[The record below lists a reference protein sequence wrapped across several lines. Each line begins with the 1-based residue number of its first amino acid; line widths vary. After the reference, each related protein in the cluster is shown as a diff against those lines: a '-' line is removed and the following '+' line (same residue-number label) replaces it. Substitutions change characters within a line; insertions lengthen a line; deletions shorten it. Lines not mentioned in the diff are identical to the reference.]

1 MGRTVIAAR
10 ARRRAEDIARTRL
23 LREAATMNAAEYRER
38 AEECRRNAER
48 AIRERDKADW
58 LRLAD
63 EWLKMAEE
71 IEGSKGW

>member
-1 MGRTVIAAR
+1 MGGTAIADQSGDPFGSTR
-10 ARRRAEDIARTRL
+10 ARL
-23 LREAATMNAAEYRER
+23 PSEAATMNAAEYRER

-58 LRLAD
+58 LRLAA